1 MIRSLQTRLLIGL
14 AVATS
19 LVLAACGWILFTLIR
34 AELYAE
40 FDATLASEAR
50 SLATLVEDRDG
61 SIQTEMFEHGVSK
74 FQPKDRPVHY
84 ALWNRDGKR
93 VEQSGGHRSTNL
105 AQFGGSLEKPEFRTV
120 MLPEQQSV
128 RVVGV
133 RFTPYLDDENN
144 GRESGGTKGHGK
156 VTLVVA
162 RHTAP
167 VDATLDRIGLLLMG
181 VIGGAVVVSILVTT
195 PIVRMSLHP
204 LARISARIKL
214 MDIDALGERLDTAS
228 APDEVRVV
236 IDCLN
241 GLLDRLHDAFQ
252 RERAFSANVAHELR
266 TPLAGLRSTIDV
278 ALAKPVES
286 ADYRRSLQRCLT
298 ICKQAESLTE
308 NLLMLARLD
317 ANQCQL
323 QPDTVLLD
331 DLLRKAW
338 ASVASRADSRGL
350 EVVWSLGE
358 QLELTT
364 DVALLSLIL
373 RNLFDNAVSYA
384 DQGSRIEADA
394 SIAQGVATIN
404 VRNAAAR
411 LPQDLAQRVFDRF
424 WRADASRSGN
434 GEHAGLGLALCREAA
449 RVLDGQLTVNVQD
462 ERFTAGLQLHQ
473 QISRSKKQA

>member
-1 MIRSLQTRLLIGL
+1 
-14 AVATS
+14 
-19 LVLAACGWILFTLIR
+19 
-34 AELYAE
+34 
-40 FDATLASEAR
+40 
-50 SLATLVEDRDG
+50 
-61 SIQTEMFEHGVSK
+61 
-74 FQPKDRPVHY
+74 
-84 ALWNRDGKR
+84 
-93 VEQSGGHRSTNL
+93 
-105 AQFGGSLEKPEFRTV
+105 
-120 MLPEQQSV
+120 
-128 RVVGV
+128 
-133 RFTPYLDDENN
+133 
-144 GRESGGTKGHGK
+144 
-156 VTLVVA
+156 
-162 RHTAP
+162 
-167 VDATLDRIGLLLMG
+167 
-181 VIGGAVVVSILVTT
+181 VVSILVTT

-364 DVALLSLIL
+364 DAALLSLIL